1 MDAHPSLPS
10 SPRSPPRLAS
20 LPSTL
25 PLPPFAQRAW
35 GGAVASGEWHDWR
48 WQLAHRVTSVA
59 ALLELLGA
67 DFPVAPAMRAA
78 LEKAGAASEV
88 SVTPCYLALAR
99 PDDPRDSILAQ
110 VLPDPAEQASD
121 AQSSGEPDPFREEEL
136 EIAKGVVNRYPD
148 RALFLLT
155 NFCSTLCRHC
165 MRRREWEGGFTRL
178 TDGEIEAGVAAI
190 AARPAIRD
198 VLLSGGDP
206 LNLPPSYV
214 GKVVRALR
222 ERCDLDL
229 LRLGSRVPVTL
240 PMRIDDELLAE
251 LAPAAPLWLN
261 THFNHAREVTAEA
274 AAAVRRLAGAG
285 VVVSNQGVLLR
296 GVNDTADD
304 LLALSRALLRA
315 GLRAY
320 YLHQCDPVAGVRHL
334 RVGLARGLELIAS
347 LQGKVSGLAI
357 PRLTV
362 DLPGGGGKV
371 QADGPYLR
379 ERHGDRFVYASP
391 LTGQRIEVDGSEG
404 SFAGAGSWRAPAGAT
419 ADGT

>member
-1 MDAHPSLPS
+1 MAA
-10 SPRSPPRLAS
+10 PPL

-35 GGAVASGEWHDWR
+35 GGALASGEWHDWR
-48 WQLAHRVTSVA
+48 WQLAHRVTNVG
-59 ALLELLGA
+59 ALLDLLGA
-67 DFPVAPAMRAA
+67 DFPVAPAMRVA
-78 LEKAGAASEV
+78 LEQAGAASEV

-99 PDDPRDSILAQ
+99 PDDPRDPILPQ
-110 VLPDPAEQASD
+110 VLPDPAEQEGAAQAS
-121 AQSSGEPDPFREEEL
+121 GVPDPFLEEEL

-178 TDGEIEAGVAAI
+178 SDDQIEAGVAAI
-190 AARPAIRD
+190 ASRPAIRD

-240 PMRIDDELLAE
+240 PMRIDDELLRE

-274 AAAVRRLAGAG
+274 ATAVRRLAGAG

-296 GVNDTADD
+296 GINDVPGD
-304 LLALSRALLRA
+304 LLDLSRALLRA

-320 YLHQCDPVAGVRHL
+320 YLHHCDPVRGVRHL
-334 RVGLARGLELIAS
+334 RVGLARGIDLIAS

-379 ERHGDRFVYASP
+379 ERRGERFLYESP
-391 LTGQRIEVDGSEG
+391 LTGQTIEVDGSEG
-404 SFAGAGSWRAPAGAT
+404 SFRGAGSWRLAGA
-419 ADGT
+419 AGPL

>member
-1 MDAHPSLPS
+1 MPSSASRTPSLPS
-10 SPRSPPRLAS
+10 
-20 LPSTL
+20 TF
-25 PLPPFAQRAW
+25 PLPPFARRAW
-35 GGAVASGEWHDWR
+35 GAAVASGEWHDWQ
-48 WQLAHRVTSVA
+48 WQLAHRVTSVG
-59 ALLELLGA
+59 ALLDLLGT
-67 DFPVAPAMRAA
+67 DFPVASTTRAA
-78 LEKAGAASEV
+78 LEQAGAASVV

-99 PDDPRDSILAQ
+99 PEDPRDPILPQ
-110 VLPDPAEQASD
+110 VLPDPAEQRGV
-121 AQSSGEPDPFREEEL
+121 AQGSGVPDPFREEEL
-136 EIAKGVVNRYPD
+136 EIARGVVNRYPD

-155 NFCSTLCRHC
+155 DFCSTLCRHC

-178 TDGEIEAGVAAI
+178 TDAEIDAGVAAI

-206 LNLPPSYV
+206 LNLPPAYV
-214 GKVVRALR
+214 GRVVRALR

-229 LRLGSRVPVTL
+229 LRIGSRVPVTL
-240 PMRIDDELLAE
+240 PMRIDEELVRE

-274 AAAVRRLAGAG
+274 AAAVRRLAAAG

-296 GVNDTADD
+296 GINDTAAD
-304 LLALSRALLRA
+304 LLDLSRALLRA

-320 YLHQCDPVAGVRHL
+320 YLHHCDPVAGVRHF
-334 RVGLARGLELIAS
+334 RVGLARGIELVRS

-371 QADGPYLR
+371 QADGPQLL
-379 ERHGDRFVYASP
+379 ERRGDAFVYASS
-391 LTGQRIEVDGSEG
+391 LTGGRIEVDGSEG
-404 SFAGAGSWRAPAGAT
+404 SFGGAGSWRDDGGAQRV
-419 ADGT
+419 